1 MSKSA
6 TKILNT
12 AEALFNQH
20 SFTSVGVDLI
30 RDESGCS
37 KTTMYTYFKNKQQLV
52 AEVLKQRDLQFRQ
65 SLMEYVADAQGLDA
79 LEHIYDWHMLWFQ
92 QDHFKGCLFVRAVAE
107 SAVEDLEITQI
118 SIAHK
123 IWLRQLI
130 HHYSLQ
136 INQDQLIADLF
147 YNLVEGLISRFLVEG
162 FNSEIAQQ
170 QKNTIIQLIQNY
182 PIPPTN
188 TDQLRV
194 I

>member
-6 TKILNT
+6 IKILTT
-12 AEALFNQH
+12 AEELFNKN

-37 KTTMYTYFKNKQQLV
+37 KTTMYTHFKNKQQLV
-52 AEVLKQRDLQFRQ
+52 VEVLKQRDLRFRQ
-65 SLMEYVADAQGLDA
+65 SLMEYVADAEGMNA
-79 LEHIYDWHMLWFQ
+79 LEQIYDWHMLWFQ

-107 SAVEDLEITQI
+107 STVEDIEITQI

-130 HHYSLQ
+130 HHYALQ
-136 INQDQLIADLF
+136 INQGQFIADLF

-170 QKNTIIQLIQNY
+170 QKNTIMKLIQNY
-182 PIPPTN
+182 CVSLTIEKT
-188 TDQLRV
+188 
-194 I
+194 

>member
-52 AEVLKQRDLQFRQ
+52 AEVLKQRDLRFRQ
-65 SLMEYVADAQGLDA
+65 SLIEFIADFEGLDA
-79 LEHIYDWHMLWFQ
+79 LEKIYDWHILWFQ

-107 SAVEDLEITQI
+107 ASTQDTEIIEI

-123 IWLRQLI
+123 TWLRQLI

-136 INQDQLIADLF
+136 VNQDQFIADIF
-147 YNLVEGLISRFLVEG
+147 FNLIEGLISRFLVEG
-162 FNSEIAQQ
+162 FHSEIAQQ
-170 QKNTIIQLIQNY
+170 QRAMIFQLIKSY
-182 PIPPTN
+182 TGLHASP
-188 TDQLRV
+188 DK
-194 I
+194 

>member
-6 TKILNT
+6 IKILTT
-12 AEALFNQH
+12 AEELFNKN

-30 RDESGCS
+30 RDQSGCS
-37 KTTMYTYFKNKQQLV
+37 KTTMYTHFKNKQQLV
-52 AEVLKQRDLQFRQ
+52 VEVLKQRDLQFRQ